1 MDTPET
7 PTRKPKDTFT
17 RELRAR
23 EDKHLLAW
31 HHEPRIIF
39 KEARGVRLWDVD
51 GREYLDFVSGHI
63 NLLLG
68 HNHPE
73 LVQALA
79 EQASKLWTHYK
90 YYTTDT
96 TIAFSELLAE
106 ALPDGLDVLNF
117 TTTGSE
123 ANEVAMRLARG
134 ATGRFDMVS
143 VIRGLH
149 GGTFAVESLTSIG
162 GPRKRGLGPMLM
174 PARANAVLPPYCYR
188 CPINLKFPSCK
199 LACLDAS
206 DEMIERTTTGEV
218 AAIFAETIMGS
229 GGMIVPPEGWLPKL
243 KRLAEKWGALL
254 VLDEVQVSP
263 AKTGSLWCFE
273 QFGAQP
279 DILTLG
285 KGTGGGMSIGAA
297 VTSREIV
304 DKAKE
309 TGCGIPWGSTFVGEA
324 LDAAVAKRQLEI
336 LIRDGFAQRA
346 ARLGEHFMKR
356 LNELKDR
363 YDVVG
368 DVRGRGMYVGVE
380 IVTDKATK
388 QKNGKLMQRIR
399 YNAIDN
405 GLLIGG
411 SGNVL
416 KIFPALVISEAELDE
431 GVAIIERA
439 IRLALDGHPRGV
451 ERFSEGSH
459 P

>member
-1 MDTPET
+1 MKTAETTLRKVEDTL
-7 PTRKPKDTFT
+7 TRQ
-17 RELRAR
+17 LSAR
-23 EDKHLLAW
+23 EDKYVLAW
-31 HHEPRIIF
+31 HHQPRVIF
-39 KEARGVRLWDVD
+39 KEGRGVQLWDVD
-51 GREYLDFVSGHI
+51 GRKYLDFVSGHI

-73 LVQALA
+73 LVQALV
-79 EQASKLWTHYK
+79 EQASRIWTHYK

-96 TIAFSELLAE
+96 TIEFSERLAE

-134 ATGRFDMVS
+134 ATGRFDFVS
-143 VIRGLH
+143 VIQGLH

-199 LACLDAS
+199 LACLDVS

-297 VTSREIV
+297 VTSREIA
-304 DKAKE
+304 DRAKE

-324 LDAAVAKRQLEI
+324 LDAAVARRQLEI
-336 LIRDGFAQRA
+336 LIRDGFAKRA

-356 LNELKDR
+356 LNELKER

-368 DVRGRGMYVGVE
+368 DVRGRGLYVGVE
-380 IVTDKATK
+380 IVSDKVSK
-388 QKNGKLMQRIR
+388 QKNGPLMQRIR
-399 YNAIDN
+399 YNAIDS

-416 KIFPALVISEAELDE
+416 KIFPALIITEQELDE
-431 GVAIIERA
+431 GVAILERA

-451 ERFSEGSH
+451 DRFTEGSH

>member
-1 MDTPET
+1 MDTPES
-7 PTRKPKDTFT
+7 PARKNADTVA
-17 RELRAR
+17 RGLRAR
-23 EDKHLLAW
+23 EDQHLLAW
-31 HHEPRIIF
+31 HHQPRIIF
-39 KEARGVRLWDVD
+39 KSARGVRLWDVD
-51 GREYLDFVSGHI
+51 GHEYLDFVSGHI

-79 EQASKLWTHYK
+79 EQASKIWTHYK

-96 TIAFSELLAE
+96 TVEFAEKLAQ

-134 ATGRFDMVS
+134 ATGRFDFVS
-143 VIRGLH
+143 VIQGLH
-149 GGTFAVESLTSIG
+149 GGTVAVEGLTSLG
-162 GPRKRGLGPMLM
+162 GPRKRGLGPMLI

-199 LACLDAS
+199 LACLDVS

-243 KRLAEKWGALL
+243 KRLAKKWGALL

-263 AKTGSLWCFE
+263 AKTGTMWCFE
-273 QFGAQP
+273 QFDAQP

-297 VTSREIV
+297 VTSREIA
-304 DKAKE
+304 DRAKE
-309 TGCGIPWGSTFVGEA
+309 TGCGLPWGSTFVGEA

-336 LIRDGFAQRA
+336 LIRDGFAKRA

-363 YDVVG
+363 YEVVG
-368 DVRGRGMYVGVE
+368 DVRGRGMYAGVE
-380 IVTDKATK
+380 IVTDKTTK
-388 QKNGKLMQRIR
+388 QKNNKLMQRIR
-399 YNAIDN
+399 YNAIEN

-416 KIFPALVISEAELDE
+416 KIFPALIITEAELDE

-439 IRLALDGHPRGV
+439 IRLAMDGHPRGV
-451 ERFSEGSH
+451 ERFTEGSH

>member
-1 MDTPET
+1 VKSTDTE
-7 PTRKPKDTFT
+7 TRKTAGSLT
-17 RELRAR
+17 REFGAR

-31 HHEPRIIF
+31 HHQPRIVF
-39 KEARGVRLWDVD
+39 KRAQGVQMWDVE

-63 NLLLG
+63 NQLLG

-79 EQASKLWTHYK
+79 EQASKLWSHYK

-96 TIAFSELLAE
+96 TIEFAETLAQ

-117 TTTGSE
+117 ATTGSE
-123 ANEVAMRLARG
+123 ANEIAMRLARG

-149 GGTFAVESLTSIG
+149 GGTVAVESLTTIG
-162 GPRKRGLGPMLM
+162 GPRKRGLGPLLM
-174 PARANAVLPPYCYR
+174 PARANAVLAPYCYR
-188 CPINLKFPSCK
+188 CPINLKFPSCQ

-206 DEMIERTTTGEV
+206 DDLIERTTTGEV

-243 KRLAEKWGALL
+243 KRLAKKWGALL

-263 AKTGSLWCFE
+263 AKTGTLWCFE

-297 VTSREIV
+297 VTSREIA
-304 DKAKE
+304 DEAKKN
-309 TGCGIPWGSTFVGEA
+309 GCGVPWGSTFVGEA

-336 LIRDGFAQRA
+336 LIRDGFAKRA
-346 ARLGEHFMKR
+346 AKLGEHFMQR

-380 IVTDKATK
+380 IVTDKETK
-388 QKNGKLMQRIR
+388 RKNGPLMQRIR
-399 YNAIDN
+399 YNAVAN
-405 GLLIGG
+405 GLIIGG

-416 KIFPALVISEAELDE
+416 KIFPALIITEQELDA
-431 GVAIIERA
+431 GVAIIDRA

>member
-1 MDTPET
+1 MQVTAIPLE
-7 PTRKPKDTFT
+7 KVKDALSQ
-17 RELRAR
+17 RYRAR
-23 EDKHLLAW
+23 EDEHVLAW
-31 HHEPRIIF
+31 HHQPRIVF
-39 KEARGVRLWDVD
+39 RNAKGVRLWDVD
-51 GREYLDFVSGHI
+51 GRQYLDFVSGHI

-73 LVQALA
+73 LVQALT
-79 EQASKLWTHYK
+79 EQAAKLWTHYK
-90 YYTTDT
+90 YYTTDA
-96 TIAFSELLAE
+96 TIEFAE
-106 ALPDGLDVLNF
+106 ALADSMPDGLDVVNF

-143 VIRGLH
+143 VIQGLH
-149 GGTFAVESLTSIG
+149 GGTFAVESLTSLG

-188 CPINLKFPSCK
+188 CPINLEYPSCNI
-199 LACLDAS
+199 ACLEVS
-206 DEMIERTTTGEV
+206 DEMIERTTSGEV

-229 GGMIVPPEGWLPKL
+229 GGMVVPPEGWLSKL
-243 KRLAEKWGALL
+243 KRLAQKWGALL

-263 AKTGSLWCFE
+263 AKTGALWCFT
-273 QFGAQP
+273 QYGAQP

-297 VTSREIV
+297 VTSRDIAER
-304 DKAKE
+304 ARE

-324 LDAAVAKRQLEI
+324 LDAAVARKQLEI
-336 LIRDGFAQRA
+336 LIRDNYAERA
-346 ARLGEHFMKR
+346 AQLGSYFMQRLRQLMERH
-356 LNELKDR
+356 E
-363 YDVVG
+363 VVG
-368 DVRGRGMYVGVE
+368 DVRGRGLYVGIE
-380 IVTDKATK
+380 IVTNRTTKA
-388 QKNGKLMQRIR
+388 KNNRLMQRIR

-416 KIFPALVISEAELDE
+416 KIFPALTITEAELDE
-431 GVAIIERA
+431 GIGILDRA
-439 IRLALDGHPRGV
+439 IQLALEGHPKGV

>member
-1 MDTPET
+1 MHVAEIPLA
-7 PTRKPKDTFT
+7 KVKDTLT
-17 RELRAR
+17 RRFRER

-31 HHEPRIIF
+31 HHQPRIIF

-73 LVQALA
+73 LVQALT

-96 TIAFSELLAE
+96 TIEFSEFLAE
-106 ALPDGLDVLNF
+106 SLPQGLDVLNF

-134 ATGRFDMVS
+134 ATGRFDLVS
-143 VIRGLH
+143 IIQGLH
-149 GGTFAVESLTSIG
+149 GGTFGVESLTSIG

-174 PARANAVLPPYCYR
+174 PARANAVLAPYCYR
-188 CPINLKFPSCK
+188 CPINLKFPSCNI
-199 LACLDAS
+199 ACLDVS

-229 GGMIVPPEGWLPKL
+229 GGMVVPPEGWLPKL

-263 AKTGSLWCFE
+263 AKTGSLWCFQ

-285 KGTGGGMSIGAA
+285 KATGGGMSIGAA
-297 VTSREIV
+297 ITSREIA
-304 DKAKE
+304 DQAKE

-336 LIRDGFAQRA
+336 LIRDGYAQRA
-346 ARLGEHFMKR
+346 VQLGDHLMKR
-356 LNELKDR
+356 LNELKER
-363 YDVVG
+363 YEVVG

-380 IVTDKATK
+380 IVSDKHAK
-388 QKNGKLMQRIR
+388 AKNGTLMQRIR
-399 YNAIDN
+399 YNAIEN
-405 GLLIGG
+405 GLLVGG

-416 KIFPALVISEAELDE
+416 KIFPALIITEAELDE
-431 GVAIIERA
+431 GVAILERA

-451 ERFSEGSH
+451 DRFSESSH

>member
-1 MDTPET
+1 MDTTET
-7 PTRKPKDTFT
+7 SPRPAQDAAS
-17 RELRAR
+17 RQMRLR
-23 EDKHLLAW
+23 EDEHLLAW
-31 HHEPRIIF
+31 HHQPRIIF
-39 KEARGVRLWDVD
+39 KKAGGVRLWDVD
-51 GREYLDFVSGHI
+51 GRRYLDFVSGHI

-79 EQASKLWTHYK
+79 DQASKIWTHYK

-96 TIAFSELLAE
+96 TIDFSERLAE

-143 VIRGLH
+143 VIQGLH
-149 GGTFAVESLTSIG
+149 GGTFAVESLTSLG

-174 PARANAVLPPYCYR
+174 PARANAILPPYCYR

-199 LACLDAS
+199 LACLDVS

-229 GGMIVPPEGWLPKL
+229 GGMVVPPEGWHAKL
-243 KRLAEKWGALL
+243 KRLAKKWGALL
-254 VLDEVQVSP
+254 VFDEVQVSP
-263 AKTGSLWCFE
+263 AKTGTLWCFE

-297 VTSREIV
+297 VTSREIA

-309 TGCGIPWGSTFVGEA
+309 LGCGIPWGSTFVGEP
-324 LDAAVAKRQLEI
+324 LDAAVAKCQLEI
-336 LIRDGFAQRA
+336 LIRDGFAKRA
-346 ARLGEHFMKR
+346 ARLGEYFMTR

-363 YDVVG
+363 HDVVG

-380 IVTDKATK
+380 IVTDKITK
-388 QKNGKLMQRIR
+388 GKNNSLMQRIR

-416 KIFPALVISEAELDE
+416 KIFPALIISESELDE
-431 GVAIIERA
+431 GVEILDRA
-439 IRLALDGHPRGV
+439 IKLALDGHPRGV

>member
-1 MDTPET
+1 VKTTATKMRKTADSL
-7 PTRKPKDTFT
+7 TRQLGT
-17 RELRAR
+17 R

-31 HHEPRIIF
+31 HHQPRIVF
-39 KEARGVRLWDVD
+39 KRAQGVQMWDVD

-63 NLLLG
+63 NQLLG

-79 EQASKLWTHYK
+79 EQASKIWSHYK

-96 TIAFSELLAE
+96 TIEFAEKLAQ

-117 TTTGSE
+117 ATTGSE
-123 ANEVAMRLARG
+123 ANEIAMRLARG

-149 GGTFAVESLTSIG
+149 GGTVAVESLTTIG

-174 PARANAVLPPYCYR
+174 PARANAVLAPYCYR
-188 CPINLKFPSCK
+188 CPINLKFPSCQ

-243 KRLAEKWGALL
+243 KRLAKKWGALL

-273 QFGAQP
+273 QFGVQP

-297 VTSREIV
+297 VTSREIA

-336 LIRDGFAQRA
+336 LIRDGYAKRA
-346 ARLGEHFMKR
+346 ARLGEHFMQR

-380 IVTDKATK
+380 IVTDKETR
-388 QKNGKLMQRIR
+388 QKNGPLMQRIR
-399 YNAIDN
+399 YNSVAN
-405 GLLIGG
+405 GLIIGG

-416 KIFPALVISEAELDE
+416 KIFPALIITEQELDE
-431 GVAIIERA
+431 GVAIMDRA

>member
-1 MDTPET
+1 MEMTAIPLS
-7 PTRKPKDTFT
+7 KVKDTLAQKM
-17 RELRAR
+17 RER

-31 HHEPRIIF
+31 HHQPRIVF
-39 KEARGVRLWDVD
+39 KQARGVRLWDVD

-73 LVQALA
+73 LVQALT

-90 YYTTDT
+90 YYTSDT
-96 TIAFSELLAE
+96 TIEFSELLAE
-106 ALPDGLDVLNF
+106 SLPDGLDVLNF

-134 ATGRFDMVS
+134 ATGRFDLVS
-143 VIRGLH
+143 VIQGLH
-149 GGTFAVESLTSIG
+149 GGTFAVESLTSLG

-188 CPINLKFPSCK
+188 CPINLKFPSCNI
-199 LACLDAS
+199 ACLDTS

-243 KRLAEKWGALL
+243 KRLAKKWGALL

-285 KGTGGGMSIGAA
+285 KATGGGMSIGAA
-297 VTSREIV
+297 VTSREIA
-304 DKAKE
+304 DRAKE

-324 LDAAVAKRQLEI
+324 LDAAVARRQLEI

-356 LNELKDR
+356 LNELKER

-380 IVTDKATK
+380 MVTDKVTK
-388 QKNGKLMQRIR
+388 AKNNLLMQRTR

-416 KIFPALVISEAELDE
+416 KIFPALVITEAELDE
-431 GVAIIERA
+431 GVAILERA

>member
-1 MDTPET
+1 MKTIATKKP
-7 PTRKPKDTFT
+7 PTKASLTHNYGV
-17 RELRAR
+17 R

-31 HHEPRIIF
+31 HHQPRIVF
-39 KEARGVRLWDVD
+39 SKAQGVQMWDVD

-63 NLLLG
+63 NQLLG

-79 EQASKLWTHYK
+79 EQASKIWSQYK

-96 TIAFSELLAE
+96 TIEFAEMLANS
-106 ALPDGLDVLNF
+106 LPDGLDVLNF

-123 ANEVAMRLARG
+123 SNEVAMRIARG
-134 ATGRFDMVS
+134 ATGGFDMVS
-143 VIRGLH
+143 VVKGLH
-149 GGTFAVESLTSIG
+149 GGTFAVESLTTIG

-174 PARANAVLPPYCYR
+174 PARANAVLAPYCFR

-199 LACLDAS
+199 LACLEVS

-243 KRLAEKWGALL
+243 KRLAQKWGALL

-273 QFGAQP
+273 QFGVQP

-297 VTSREIV
+297 VTSREIA

-336 LIRDGFAQRA
+336 LIRDGFAKRA
-346 ARLGEHFMKR
+346 AKLGEHFMKR
-356 LNELKDR
+356 LNELKER
-363 YDVVG
+363 HDVVG

-380 IVTDKATK
+380 IVTDKKTN
-388 QKNGKLMQRIR
+388 QKNGPLMQRIR
-399 YNAIDN
+399 YNAVAN

-416 KIFPALVISEAELDE
+416 KIFPALIITEQELDE
-431 GVAIIERA
+431 GVAIIDRA

>member
-1 MDTPET
+1 MKTTEKEMPKTADSL
-7 PTRKPKDTFT
+7 TRQ
-17 RELRAR
+17 LGAR
-23 EDKHLLAW
+23 EDQHLLAW
-31 HHEPRIIF
+31 HHQPRIVF
-39 KEARGVRLWDVD
+39 KRAQGVQMWDVD

-63 NLLLG
+63 NQLLG

-79 EQASKLWTHYK
+79 EQASKIWSHYK

-96 TIAFSELLAE
+96 TIEFAEKLAQ

-117 TTTGSE
+117 ATTGSE
-123 ANEVAMRLARG
+123 ANEIAMRLARG

-149 GGTFAVESLTSIG
+149 GGTVAVESLTTIG

-174 PARANAVLPPYCYR
+174 PARANAVLAPYCYR
-188 CPINLKFPSCK
+188 CPINLKFPSCQ

-206 DEMIERTTTGEV
+206 DELIERTTTGEV

-243 KRLAEKWGALL
+243 KRLAKKWGALL

-263 AKTGSLWCFE
+263 AKTGSLWCFQ
-273 QFGAQP
+273 QFGVQP

-297 VTSREIV
+297 VTSREIA

-336 LIRDGFAQRA
+336 LIRDDFARRA
-346 ARLGEHFMKR
+346 ARLGEHFMQR

-363 YDVVG
+363 HDVVG

-380 IVTDKATK
+380 IVTDKETR
-388 QKNGKLMQRIR
+388 QKNNALMQRIR
-399 YNAIDN
+399 YNAVAN
-405 GLLIGG
+405 GLIIGG

-416 KIFPALVISEAELDE
+416 KIFPALIITEQELDE
-431 GVAIIERA
+431 GVAILERA

>member
-1 MDTPET
+1 MDTPRPPDSS
-7 PTRKPKDTFT
+7 PTRSEVL
-17 RELRAR
+17 REM
-23 EDKHLLAW
+23 EDRHLLAW
-31 HHEPRIIF
+31 HHQPRIVF
-39 KEARGVRLWDVD
+39 ARGLGATLWDVE
-51 GREYLDFVSGHI
+51 GREYLDFASGHI

-90 YYTTDT
+90 YFTTDT
-96 TIAFSELLAE
+96 TIEFAERLAE
-106 ALPDGLDVLNF
+106 SLPDGLDVLNF

-123 ANEVAMRLARG
+123 ANEVAMRIARG

-143 VIRGLH
+143 VIQGLH

-174 PARANAVLPPYCYR
+174 PARANAVLTPYCYR
-188 CPINLKFPSCK
+188 CPINLQYPSCK
-199 LACLDAS
+199 LACLDVS

-229 GGMIVPPEGWLPKL
+229 GGMIVPPPGWLPKL
-243 KRLAEKWGALL
+243 KELARKWGALL

-263 AKTGSLWCFE
+263 AKTGALWCFQ
-273 QFGAQP
+273 QFEVQP

-297 VTSREIV
+297 VTSHEIAGEAR
-304 DKAKE
+304 KS
-309 TGCGIPWGSTFVGEA
+309 GCGIPWGSTFVGEA

-336 LIRDGFAQRA
+336 LIRDGFAARA
-346 ARLGEHFMKR
+346 ARLGTHFMGK

-380 IVTDKATK
+380 IVTDKKTK
-388 QKNGKLMQRIR
+388 GRNGALMQRIR
-399 YNAIDN
+399 YNAIQN
-405 GLLIGG
+405 GLIIGG
-411 SGNVL
+411 SANSL
-416 KIFPALVISEAELDE
+416 KIFPALIVTEAQLDE
-431 GVAIIERA
+431 GVDILERS
-439 IRLALDGHPRGV
+439 IKLALDGHPRDV
-451 ERFSEGSH
+451 QRFSEGSH

>member
-1 MDTPET
+1 MHVAEIPLG
-7 PTRKPKDTFT
+7 KVKDALAQRL
-17 RELRAR
+17 RER

-31 HHEPRIIF
+31 HHQPRIVF
-39 KEARGVRLWDVD
+39 KQGSGVRMWDVD
-51 GREYLDFVSGHI
+51 GRAYLDFASGHI

-73 LVQALA
+73 LVQALV

-90 YYTTDT
+90 YYTTDA
-96 TIAFSELLAE
+96 TIEFSERLAE
-106 ALPDGLDVLNF
+106 SLPDGLDVLNF

-134 ATGRFDMVS
+134 ATGRFDLVS
-143 VIRGLH
+143 VIQGLH

-174 PARANAVLPPYCYR
+174 PARANAVLAPYCYR
-188 CPINLKFPSCK
+188 CPINLKYPSCNI
-199 LACLDAS
+199 ACLDVS

-229 GGMIVPPEGWLPKL
+229 GGMIVPPDGWLPKI
-243 KRLAEKWGALL
+243 KRLAQKWGALL

-263 AKTGSLWCFE
+263 AKTGVLWCFE

-285 KGTGGGMSIGAA
+285 KATGGGMSIGAA
-297 VTSREIV
+297 VTSREIA
-304 DKAKE
+304 DRAKE
-309 TGCGIPWGSTFVGEA
+309 SGCGIPWGSTFVGEA
-324 LDAAVAKRQLEI
+324 LDAAVARRQLEI
-336 LIRDGFAQRA
+336 LIRDGFAKRA

-356 LNELKDR
+356 LNELKER

-368 DVRGRGMYVGVE
+368 DVRGRGLYVGVE
-380 IVTDKATK
+380 IVSDKVGKA
-388 QKNGKLMQRIR
+388 KNNPLMQRIR

-416 KIFPALVISEAELDE
+416 MIFPALIITEAELDE
-431 GVAIIERA
+431 GVAILERA
-439 IRLALDGHPRGV
+439 IRLALDGHPHGV

>member
-1 MDTPET
+1 MQVTAIPLSEVKESLSQ
-7 PTRKPKDTFT
+7 RYH
-17 RELRAR
+17 AR
-23 EDKHLLAW
+23 EDRHVLGW
-31 HHEPRIIF
+31 HHQPRIVF
-39 KEARGVRLWDVD
+39 ARGKGVRLWDVD

-79 EQASKLWTHYK
+79 EQASRLWTHYK
-90 YYTTDT
+90 YYTTDA
-96 TIAFSELLAE
+96 TIEFGETLAQSMPE
-106 ALPDGLDVLNF
+106 GLDVLNF

-143 VIRGLH
+143 VIQGLH
-149 GGTFAVESLTSIG
+149 GGTFAVESLTTIG

-174 PARANAVLPPYCYR
+174 PARANAVLSPYCYR
-188 CPINLKFPSCK
+188 CPINLEFPSCK
-199 LACLDAS
+199 IACLDVS

-243 KRLAEKWGALL
+243 KRLARKWGALL

-263 AKTGSLWCFE
+263 AKTGALWCFQ
-273 QFGAQP
+273 QFGEQP

-297 VTSREIV
+297 VTSREIA
-304 DKAKE
+304 DGAKE
-309 TGCGIPWGSTFVGEA
+309 TGCGIPWGSTFVGEP
-324 LDAAVAKRQLEI
+324 LDAAVARKQLEI
-336 LIRDGFAQRA
+336 LIRDGFAARA
-346 ARLGEHFMKR
+346 KRLGAYFMGK
-356 LNELKDR
+356 LNELKQ
-363 YDVVG
+363 VHEVIG
-368 DVRGRGMYVGVE
+368 DVRGRGLYVGVE
-380 IVTDKATK
+380 IVTDKTTRK
-388 QKNGKLMQRIR
+388 KNNALMQRIR
-399 YNAIDN
+399 YNAIAN

-431 GVAIIERA
+431 GVALIDRA
-439 IRLALDGHPRGV
+439 IRLALDGHPHGV

>member
-1 MDTPET
+1 MHVTEIPLA
-7 PTRKPKDTFT
+7 KVKDALSRRL
-17 RELRAR
+17 RER
-23 EDKHLLAW
+23 EDEHLLAW
-31 HHEPRIIF
+31 HHQPRIIF
-39 KEARGVRLWDVD
+39 KKGRGVRLTDVD

-68 HNHPE
+68 HAHPE
-73 LVQALA
+73 LQQALA

-96 TIAFSELLAE
+96 TIEFAERLAE
-106 ALPDGLDVLNF
+106 SLPDGLDVLNF

-143 VIRGLH
+143 VIQGLH

-188 CPINLKFPSCK
+188 CPINLKFPSCEI
-199 LACLDAS
+199 ACLDLS
-206 DEMIERTTTGEV
+206 DELIERTTTGEI

-229 GGMIVPPEGWLPKL
+229 GGMVVPPEGWLPKL

-263 AKTGSLWCFE
+263 AKTGTLWCFE

-279 DILTLG
+279 DIMTLG
-285 KGTGGGMSIGAA
+285 KATGGGMSIGAA
-297 VTSREIV
+297 VTSREIA
-304 DKAKE
+304 DRAKE
-309 TGCGIPWGSTFVGEA
+309 TGCGVPWGSTFVGEA
-324 LDAAVAKRQLEI
+324 LDAAVAKKQLEI
-336 LIRDGFAQRA
+336 LIRDGYAQRA
-346 ARLGEHFMKR
+346 ARLGKHFMGK

-363 YDVVG
+363 HDVVG

-380 IVTDKATK
+380 IVTDKQTRA
-388 QKNGKLMQRIR
+388 KNNALMQRIR
-399 YNAIDN
+399 YNAIEN
-405 GLLIGG
+405 GLLVGG

-416 KIFPALVISEAELDE
+416 KIFPALVITEAELDE
-431 GVAIIERA
+431 GVSILEKA
-439 IRLALDGHPRGV
+439 IRLALEGHPRGV

>member
-1 MDTPET
+1 MQIAAIPLS
-7 PTRKPKDTFT
+7 KVKDALSQHY
-17 RELRAR
+17 RER
-23 EDKHLLAW
+23 EDQHLLAW
-31 HHEPRIIF
+31 HHQPRIVF
-39 KEARGVRLWDVD
+39 KEARGVRMRDVD

-68 HNHPE
+68 HSHPE
-73 LVQALA
+73 LMEALA
-79 EQASKLWTHYK
+79 EQAAKIWTHYK
-90 YYTTDT
+90 YYTTDA
-96 TIAFSELLAE
+96 TIDFAERLAE
-106 ALPDGLDVLNF
+106 SLPDGLDVLNF

-143 VIRGLH
+143 VIQGLH
-149 GGTFAVESLTSIG
+149 GGTFAVESLTTIG

-174 PARANAVLPPYCYR
+174 PARANAVLAPYCYR
-188 CPINLKFPSCK
+188 CPINLTYPSCNI
-199 LACLDAS
+199 ACLDVS

-229 GGMIVPPEGWLPKL
+229 GGMVVPPEGWLPKL
-243 KRLAEKWGALL
+243 KRLAHKWGALL

-263 AKTGSLWCFE
+263 AKTGTLWCFE

-297 VTSREIV
+297 ITSHEIA

-309 TGCGIPWGSTFVGEA
+309 MGCGVPWGSTFVGEA
-324 LDAAVAKRQLEI
+324 LDAAVARRQLEI

-346 ARLGEHFMKR
+346 ARLGLHFMAR
-356 LNELKDR
+356 LNELKER
-363 YDVVG
+363 HDVVG
-368 DVRGRGMYVGVE
+368 DVRGRGMYVGIE
-380 IVTDKATK
+380 IVTDKVTK
-388 QKNGKLMQRIR
+388 AKNNALMQRIR
-399 YNAIDN
+399 YNAIEN

-416 KIFPALVISEAELDE
+416 KIFPALIITEAELDE
-431 GVAIIERA
+431 GVAILDRA
-439 IRLALDGHPRGV
+439 IRLALDGHPVGID
-451 ERFSEGSH
+451 RFSEGSH

>member
-1 MDTPET
+1 MKVAGSKIRRTEDSL
-7 PTRKPKDTFT
+7 TRRL
-17 RELRAR
+17 RER
-23 EDKHLLAW
+23 EDKNLLAW
-31 HHEPRIIF
+31 HHQPRIIF
-39 KEARGVRLWDVD
+39 KEARGVQLWDVD

-63 NLLLG
+63 NLMLG

-73 LVQALA
+73 LVQALV
-79 EQASKLWTHYK
+79 EQASKIWTHYK

-96 TIAFSELLAE
+96 TIAFSERLAE

-143 VIRGLH
+143 VIQGLH
-149 GGTFAVESLTSIG
+149 GGTFAVESLTSLG

-174 PARANAVLPPYCYR
+174 PARANAVLAPYCYR

-199 LACLDAS
+199 LACLDVS

-243 KRLAEKWGALL
+243 KRLAKKWGALL

-285 KGTGGGMSIGAA
+285 KGAGGGMSIGAA
-297 VTSREIV
+297 ITSRKIA

-336 LIRDGFAQRA
+336 LIRDGFAKRA
-346 ARLGEHFMKR
+346 AKLGEYFMMR

-363 YDVVG
+363 HDVIG
-368 DVRGRGMYVGVE
+368 DVRGRGLFVGVE
-380 IVTDKATK
+380 IVSDKETK
-388 QKNGKLMQRIR
+388 QKNNSLMQRIR

-416 KIFPALVISEAELDE
+416 KIFPALIITEEELDE
-431 GVAIIERA
+431 GVAILERA

>member
-1 MDTPET
+1 MET
-7 PTRKPKDTFT
+7 AETAMRKTEDMLTRQ
-17 RELRAR
+17 LSAR
-23 EDKHLLAW
+23 EDRHVLAW
-31 HHEPRIIF
+31 HHQPRIIF
-39 KEARGVRLWDVD
+39 KEGRGVRLTDVD

-73 LVQALA
+73 LVQALV

-96 TIAFSELLAE
+96 TIEFAQRLAE

-143 VIRGLH
+143 VIQGLH
-149 GGTFAVESLTSIG
+149 GGTFAVESLTSLG
-162 GPRKRGLGPMLM
+162 GPRKRGLGPMLI

-188 CPINLKFPSCK
+188 CPINLKFPSCQ
-199 LACLDAS
+199 LACLDVS

-218 AAIFAETIMGS
+218 AAIFAETILGS

-297 VTSREIV
+297 VTSREIA

-336 LIRDGFAQRA
+336 LIRDGFSKRA
-346 ARLGEHFMKR
+346 AKLGEHFMKR

-368 DVRGRGMYVGVE
+368 DVRGRGLFVGVE
-380 IVTDKATK
+380 IVCDQAGK
-388 QKNGKLMQRIR
+388 QKNVPLMQRIR

-405 GLLIGG
+405 RLLIGG
-411 SGNVL
+411 SSNVL
-416 KIFPALVISEAELDE
+416 KIFPALIITEQELDE
-431 GVAIIERA
+431 GVAILERA

-451 ERFSEGSH
+451 TRFSEGSH

>member
-7 PTRKPKDTFT
+7 AAGKAQDTISRKMH
-17 RELRAR
+17 AR
-23 EDKHLLAW
+23 EDQHLLAW
-31 HHEPRIIF
+31 HHQPRIVF
-39 KEARGVRLWDVD
+39 QKAAGVRMWDVD
-51 GREYLDFVSGHI
+51 GRRFLDFVSGHI
-63 NLLLG
+63 NQLLG

-79 EQASKLWTHYK
+79 EQSTKLWSHYK

-96 TIAFSELLAE
+96 TIEFAERLAE
-106 ALPDGLDVLNF
+106 SLPDGLDVLNF

-143 VIRGLH
+143 VIQGLH
-149 GGTFAVESLTSIG
+149 GGTFAVESLTTIG

-174 PARANAVLPPYCYR
+174 PARANAILPPYCYR

-199 LACLDAS
+199 LACLDTS

-218 AAIFAETIMGS
+218 AAVFAETIMGS
-229 GGMIVPPEGWLPKL
+229 GGMVVPPEGWLAKL
-243 KRLAEKWGALL
+243 KRLAQKWGALL

-297 VTSREIV
+297 VTSREIA
-304 DKAKE
+304 DKARE

-336 LIRDGFAQRA
+336 LIRDNYAARA
-346 ARLGEHFMKR
+346 KRLGEHFMQR
-356 LNELKDR
+356 LNELKDKH
-363 YDVVG
+363 DVVG

-380 IVTDKATK
+380 IVTDKTTRE
-388 QKNGKLMQRIR
+388 KNGKLMQRIR

-416 KIFPALVISEAELDE
+416 KIFPALIITEDELDE
-431 GVAIIERA
+431 GVAILDRA
-439 IRLALDGHPRGV
+439 IKLALDGHPRGID
-451 ERFSEGSH
+451 RFSEGSH